1 MRFSAA
7 LMFHPRLFDER
18 SVCRGEA
25 GKFPGAV
32 CVSSLRTGSL
42 LWGPARV
49 RGAET
54 CARRPYMRQSVPYM
68 ANTASQTVLTACRLW
83 LKPVARWLLRSGITW
98 KEFAELSR
106 DAFVD
111 TAFEDF
117 GIRGRPTNVSRVA
130 LLTGLSRRDVRR
142 VRERG
147 DTRSS
152 APAEESLNHAS
163 RVLTGWHLDPDFLEP
178 DGRPRVLPAAQGAVS
193 FEVLLKRYAGD
204 IPTTALVKELV
215 KSGSIE
221 RLESGAYRVL
231 RRYYMPRQMDGHAV
245 ERAGSVLAD
254 IATTVEHNLSRGP
267 RDPSRFEGRAQSRH
281 VDPRNLPAFRAFVER
296 EAQGLLE
303 RVDDWLASHEA
314 GATTDGAATVRLGV
328 GVYQIQ
334 DEMTGDKP

>member
-1 MRFSAA
+1 
-7 LMFHPRLFDER
+7 
-18 SVCRGEA
+18 
-25 GKFPGAV
+25 
-32 CVSSLRTGSL
+32 
-42 LWGPARV
+42 
-49 RGAET
+49 
-54 CARRPYMRQSVPYM
+54 
-68 ANTASQTVLTACRLW
+68 
-83 LKPVARWLLRSGITW
+83 
-98 KEFAELSR
+98 
-106 DAFVD
+106 
-111 TAFEDF
+111 
-117 GIRGRPTNVSRVA
+117 
-130 LLTGLSRRDVRR
+130 VRR
-142 VRERG
+142 VREHG
-147 DTRSS
+147 AAGSGTST
-152 APAEESLNHAS
+152 EESLNHAS

-178 DGRPRVLPAAQGAVS
+178 DGRPRVLPAAQGQAS

-267 RDPSRFEGRAQSRH
+267 SDPSRFEGRAQSRH

-314 GATTDGAATVRLGV
+314 GATTEGAATVRLGV
-328 GVYQIQ
+328 GVYAIQ
-334 DEMTGDKP
+334 DEMTGDTP